1 MKKRIIHG
9 KFLPD
14 MEKYTPSYI
23 EKEILNLLKKK
34 NRDYLTVKQIVDGI
48 SSTSR
53 KHLGLSREATN
64 SEILAK
70 LTSYLG
76 DGLQIYQAARS
87 TYIGYRKSVE
97 ELILNKIRQKPGLSS
112 RQLGRELPV
121 LKKNYLEALNHLLEK
136 SFVVCILKEDH
147 SVSLK
152 ISDKAPIPGIDKE
165 APADDRM
172 AFKQAYSRVGKGR
185 SFVPIHQ
192 IREYLRWPRE
202 RFDRVLTE
210 LMADYAVELHGGDP
224 STMTEAEIKNSFM
237 DESGM
242 LYITLSWRGEEIR

>member
-1 MKKRIIHG
+1 MEKS
-9 KFLPD
+9 LPD
-14 MEKYTPSYI
+14 I
-23 EKEILNLLKKK
+23 EKEILDLLKKRD
-34 NRDYLTVKQIVDGI
+34 RDYLPVKQIVAGI

-53 KHLGLSREATN
+53 KHLGLSKTATS

-76 DGLQIYQAARS
+76 DSLQIYKAARF
-87 TYIGYRKSVE
+87 TYIGYRKSLE
-97 ELILNKIRQKPGLSS
+97 ELILSKIRQKPGLSS
-112 RQLGRELPV
+112 KQLGQELPV
-121 LKKNYLEALNHLLEK
+121 LKKNYLKVLNDLLEK
-136 SFVVCILKEDH
+136 SSVVCTLREDH

-152 ISDKAPIPGIDKE
+152 ISDKVPIPGVDKE
-165 APADDRM
+165 EQARDHM
-172 AFKQAYSRVGKGR
+172 AFKQAYQRVGKGR

-192 IREYLRWPRE
+192 IREYLHWPRE

-210 LMADYAVELHGGDP
+210 LMADYVVELHGGDP
-224 STMTEAEIKNSFM
+224 STMTESEIKNSFM